1 MHRFLIVVAAVVGLG
16 GCGKDCSC
24 PEGASMILPA
34 TVVVD
39 RSVSIHIKVCI
50 DADCADDVLEPIRTG
65 DPSTGRTSSRG
76 NLQFLED
83 KQVIAFTVAEIENGT
98 HTLTLLLEQN
108 NRTLIDDSR
117 MIEINTTPAADNCG
131 CTGNIAEVRY

>member
-1 MHRFLIVVAAVVGLG
+1 MNRFVIVMLAALGLS

-39 RSVSIHIKVCI
+39 RSIAIRIRVCI
-50 DADCADDVLEPIRTG
+50 DTQCADDVLEPIRTG
-65 DPSTGRTSSRG
+65 DPSTGRSNSRG
-76 NLQFLED
+76 NLQFAED
-83 KQVIAFTVAEIENGT
+83 KQVIAYTVADLENGT

-108 NRTLIDDSR
+108 NRALIDDSR
-117 MIEINTTPAADNCG
+117 MIEIDTVPASDGCG
-131 CTGNIAEVRY
+131 CTGNVAEVRY